1 MAINKTQIN
10 PYSILPTN
18 DKTVGNSELIT
29 DVSGVGTLIE
39 RQKQDELL
47 RIRAEEDAAAA
58 ASITNP
64 LTTE

>member
-18 DKTVGNSELIT
+18 DKAVGNSELIT

-58 ASITNP
+58 AGITNP